1 MIAKTFLF
9 IDHKH
14 FMREALKEAES
25 ALKRGDRPIGAVIV
39 YNNQIIGRGSN
50 GFSTHHSDISHAELN
65 ALLSCAPQLK
75 EYGHECVIYTT
86 CEPCVMCLGAIVMA
100 NIRYVVYGMPDN
112 YIRARTII
120 ETVDY
125 IKHRIYGYLGGVLEE
140 ECVTLYRRFSEKEV
154 QLCLN
159 GHL

>member
-1 MIAKTFLF
+1 MIAETFLSM
-9 IDHKH
+9 DHKH

-25 ALKRGDRPIGAVIV
+25 ALKRGDRPIDAVIV

-50 GFSTHHSDISHAELN
+50 KFSTNHSDISHVELN
-65 ALLSCAPQLK
+65 ALLSCTPQLK
-75 EYGHECVIYTT
+75 EYGLSVLYTT

-100 NIRYVVYGMPDN
+100 NIQYVVYGMPDN

-125 IKHRIYGYLGGVLEE
+125 IKHRIYGYLGGILEE
-140 ECVTLYRRFSEKEV
+140 ECVALYRRFSEKEV